1 VLRAS
6 IEGKESLT
14 KLDDTL
20 KYCDYSAIMWLEK
33 RSDTLPEPFSWS
45 PSQAFEGND
54 GSWSTFVV
62 RIGEPDQDF
71 HVLISTA
78 GQETWVPVIDG
89 CLPTDPSNCGALRG
103 VLPFN
108 NQYSGGFQ
116 VNAVII

>member
-1 VLRAS
+1 MRLIS
-6 IEGKESLT
+6 
-14 KLDDTL
+14 
-20 KYCDYSAIMWLEK
+20 
-33 RSDTLPEPFSWS
+33 RSTTLPKPFSWS

-78 GQETWVPVIDG
+78 GQETWIPIAEG
-89 CLPTDPSNCGALRG
+89 CLSTDPINCGTLRG
-103 VLPFN
+103 VLPFD

-116 VNAVII
+116 VNEVSIGFRIFVDDAD